1 MEYEK
6 IKLPVSLGLAVSKAL
21 KEEMGIQTNM
31 NQYGLLS
38 FAFMP
43 EDLELIKKIEISNI
57 KKESLKKIEHL
68 KNLEILIISNEHDDI
83 EGGETKSVKKSE
95 ETHESEEYS
104 IEDRDFMDIA
114 KCEKLKKLVIKAQ
127 NKLKKIDLNYFENL
141 EYVELRCNKNLEF
154 IEAGRNVKNLKT
166 FICCDNEKIKN
177 TEEIGRIIE
186 RNTKLSQLEIDVMN
200 FPDAIKYDYH
210 SGEYDCDIVQRIK
223 NIPVVKFEECF
234 EADRTINLNLD
245 NMINMHNKA
254 CKILHL
260 YVQDTANKKDLI
272 VGIENYL
279 AKNVVYDEEAGQHV
293 HVDMI
298 RKMCDSD
305 EQMQK
310 LYRFFK
316 SPTHGASGAYN
327 AIMFNQCICEGYT
340 RAMQYL
346 LKLKGIKS
354 HDVYCLPKI
363 KQKSFFNTAEE
374 NAAAGEYEIAF
385 DDEYHSIL
393 CIDDYNLLYADP
405 CLDAKFYRKGD
416 KTLPFVL
423 KTKEEIEQTHRFV
436 SNQENVL
443 NRYSEQSEHS
453 IMSSIRNTEA
463 YIENQIRTGADELEI
478 RGMIK

>member
-21 KEEMGIQTNM
+21 KEEKGIQTNI
-31 NQYGLLS
+31 NQYGLLN

-43 EDLELIKKIEISNI
+43 EDLELIKKIEISNV
-57 KKESLKKIEHL
+57 KKEALKEIEYLKNLETLIISSEHDEIEDNSKEKLKKIE
-68 KNLEILIISNEHDDI
+68 EA
-83 EGGETKSVKKSE
+83 
-95 ETHESEEYS
+95 HESEEYS

-114 KCEKLKKLVIKAQ
+114 KCDKLKKLVIKAQ
-127 NKLKKIDLNYFENL
+127 NKLKKVDLNYFENL

-223 NIPVVKFEECF
+223 NIPIVKFEECF

-279 AKNVVYDEEAGQHV
+279 AKNVVYDEEAG
-293 HVDMI
+293 
-298 RKMCDSD
+298 
-305 EQMQK
+305 
-310 LYRFFK
+310 
-316 SPTHGASGAYN
+316 
-327 AIMFNQCICEGYT
+327 
-340 RAMQYL
+340 
-346 LKLKGIKS
+346 
-354 HDVYCLPKI
+354 
-363 KQKSFFNTAEE
+363 
-374 NAAAGEYEIAF
+374 
-385 DDEYHSIL
+385 
-393 CIDDYNLLYADP
+393 
-405 CLDAKFYRKGD
+405 
-416 KTLPFVL
+416 
-423 KTKEEIEQTHRFV
+423 HR
-436 SNQENVL
+436 
-443 NRYSEQSEHS
+443 
-453 IMSSIRNTEA
+453 IPMP
-463 YIENQIRTGADELEI
+463 D
-478 RGMIK
+478 